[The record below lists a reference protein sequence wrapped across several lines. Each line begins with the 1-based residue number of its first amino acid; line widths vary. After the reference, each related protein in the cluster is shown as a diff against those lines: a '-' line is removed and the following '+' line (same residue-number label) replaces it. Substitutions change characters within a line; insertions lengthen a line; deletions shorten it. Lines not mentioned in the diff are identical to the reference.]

1 VTSDADDYPDA
12 PDYPDASYGGESYN
26 DEGYNDESYGDFDS
40 YASLA
45 LATAR

>member
-1 VTSDADDYPDA
+1 MVSDADDYA
-12 PDYPDASYGGESYN
+12 EQSYGDDGF
-26 DEGYNDESYGDFDS
+26 GDESYGDFDS